1 MAPNAFNLSILLLMR
16 KAYEKDVSIQE
27 RIEQF
32 RTDHPDKTPLI
43 LVDLMH
49 IDKLQ
54 HGQPKQNRY
63 RNACGPNLAQLASI
77 ESVLQFLHRQQ
88 CRLVFFVAGP
98 DNRDLQQDEHLN
110 EFRTCPKDMRYDRDI
125 GLIDALSAP
134 NVNYREAV
142 DRFGH
147 IPTDRILFDSIVKVA
162 MRCARW
168 RWPDTSLIIRTRWP
182 CWANSARFC

>member
-1 MAPNAFNLSILLLMR
+1 M
-16 KAYEKDVSIQE
+16 
-27 RIEQF
+27 
-32 RTDHPDKTPLI
+32 I

-63 RNACGPNLAQLASI
+63 RNAYGPNLAQLASI

-125 GLIDALSAP
+125 ELIDALSAP

-162 MRCARW
+162 KRYGSIVHALTNVRSLEMARYVVDH
-168 RWPDTSLIIRTRWP
+168 PDTLAVLGKFSTILLT
-182 CWANSARFC
+182 AG